1 MSIPINHVNRANE
14 LWSGGP
20 MNTNS
25 LRWSHLRF
33 ILRRAGEALLM
44 PALTAWHLA
53 RDPETPKEAKAAL
66 FSALAY
72 LVLPVDAVPDF
83 LPGVGYTDDLAALTA
98 ALTLAARLV
107 TWELLEKARASAREV
122 FA

>member
-1 MSIPINHVNRANE
+1 
-14 LWSGGP
+14 
-20 MNTNS
+20 
-25 LRWSHLRF
+25 
-33 ILRRAGEALLM
+33 M